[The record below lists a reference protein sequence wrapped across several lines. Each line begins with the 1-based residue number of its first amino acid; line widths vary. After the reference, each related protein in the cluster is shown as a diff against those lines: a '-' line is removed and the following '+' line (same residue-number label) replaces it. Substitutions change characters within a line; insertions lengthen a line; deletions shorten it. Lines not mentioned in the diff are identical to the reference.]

1 MNWLTTFMSSSIG
14 KKFTMGISG
23 LLLCL
28 FITQHL
34 VGNLLLFGG
43 EELFNSY
50 VKTLTQFKPF
60 VRIIEVIL
68 SGIFLSH
75 IISGIRLTLD
85 NRRSNSPH
93 YNTKFGSETSS
104 FSSRTMA
111 ITGSAVFI
119 FVIMHLSTIWYK
131 FQLIYDNGSYYQIIL
146 GDEVGFGNPI
156 YASFYVVAMILMGV
170 HLKHGFQ
177 SAFQTFGISDSRY
190 KVLIEKISM
199 FFWLVIPAGFTWIAL
214 WFGFIVEAI

>member
-1 MNWLTTFMSSSIG
+1 MNWFTTFMNSSIG

-28 FITQHL
+28 FIAQHL
-34 VGNLLLFGG
+34 VGNMMLFGG

-50 VKTLTQFKPF
+50 VETLSAFKPL
-60 VRIIEVIL
+60 VRIIEVII
-68 SGIFLSH
+68 SIIFLSH

-85 NRRSNSPH
+85 NKYANSVL
-93 YNTKFGSETSS
+93 YNVNSGSETSS
-104 FSSRTMA
+104 FSSRSTA

-119 FVIMHLSTIWYK
+119 FVIMHLSTIWYQ
-131 FQLIYDNGSYYQIIL
+131 FQLIHGSGSYYDIIL

-156 YASFYVVAMILMGV
+156 YAVFYVVAMILMGV

-177 SAFQTFGISDSRY
+177 SAFQTFGVSDSRY
-190 KVLIEKISM
+190 KGMIEKIFVKSI
-199 FFWLVIPAGFTWIAL
+199 LK
-214 WFGFIVEAI
+214 